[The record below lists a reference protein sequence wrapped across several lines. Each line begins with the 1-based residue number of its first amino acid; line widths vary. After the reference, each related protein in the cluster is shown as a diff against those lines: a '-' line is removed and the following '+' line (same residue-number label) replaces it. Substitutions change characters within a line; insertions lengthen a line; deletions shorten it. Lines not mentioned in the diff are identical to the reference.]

1 MTAIDPVELTQALIQ
16 RPSVT
21 PVDAGAL
28 GVLEDALKPLGFD
41 CHRLAYSQDGTPD
54 VDNLYARIGTTGPN
68 LCFAGH
74 TDVVPVGDE
83 AAWTHPPFGAEI
95 HDGVL
100 FGRGAVDMKA
110 AIACFASAAA
120 RYLGEQKDT
129 FTGSISFLITGDEEG
144 PAINGTIKMLDWMG
158 ANGQSMDACI
168 VGEPTNTDTLGE
180 TIKIGRRGSLTGYI
194 TQHGT
199 QGHVAYPQ
207 HADNPV
213 PKLVKL
219 LSALSAQPLDH
230 GTEHFQPSNL
240 EITSVDVGNTATNVI
255 PNSARA
261 VFNVRFND
269 TFSPETLKAHLT
281 EVLKVAGD
289 NFDLEFSVSGESFL
303 TPPGLLSDVMSRA
316 VTKITGLTPELSTS
330 GGTSDARFIKD
341 HAAVAEFGLMNQTA
355 HKVDECATVNSIR
368 MLADIYYEM
377 IGGYFAETSKSTTS

>member
-1 MTAIDPVELTQALIQ
+1 MVVIDPVELTQALIQ

-28 GVLEDALKPLGFD
+28 GVLEDALKSLGFV
-41 CHRLAYSQDGTPD
+41 CHRLPYSQEGTPD
-54 VDNLYARIGTTGPN
+54 VDNLYARIGTAGPN

-100 FGRGAVDMKA
+100 YGRGAVDMKA
-110 AIACFASAAA
+110 AIACFASATA
-120 RYLGEQKDT
+120 RYLNEQKET
-129 FTGSISFLITGDEEG
+129 FGGSISFLITGDEEG
-144 PAINGTIKMLDWMG
+144 PAINGTVKMLDWMV
-158 ANGQSMDACI
+158 ANGQTMDACI

-180 TIKIGRRGSLTGYI
+180 TIKIGRRGSLNGYI

-219 LSALSAQPLDH
+219 LGALTAQPLDH

-269 TFSPETLKAHLT
+269 TFTSETLKIHLIK
-281 EVLKVAGD
+281 LLNAAGD
-289 NFDLEFSVSGESFL
+289 NFDLDVSVSGESFL

-316 VTKITGLTPELSTS
+316 VTKITAIAPELSTS
-330 GGTSDARFIKD
+330 GGTSDARFIKN
-341 HAAVAEFGLMNQTA
+341 HTAVAEFGLMNQTA
-355 HKVDECATVNSIR
+355 HKVDECATVDSIR
-368 MLADIYYEM
+368 KLADIYYEM
-377 IGGYFAETSKSTTS
+377 ICGYFAGAST